1 MSDYV
6 WGSYTLTVSKNGVL
20 VKTVEYTGMSGAA
33 MMDEAHYLRFQYPAS
48 DGFTI
53 DW

>member
-1 MSDYV
+1 MTVYV
-6 WGSYTLTVSKNGVL
+6 WGSYTLTVSQNGV
-20 VKTVEYTGMSGAA
+20 VIKTVEYTRMSGTA